1 MLECNIAFIEKHRDI
16 LSFRDLAP
24 GTVSTYTSY
33 LTTYINW
40 VEEQLPDRTLSSV
53 TWEEIRSY
61 IRWLKDIRK
70 LNPRTINVHI
80 AQLHDF
86 FYYVL
91 NKDWDKREVPF
102 LHFDQSLPAV
112 PTREQVHA
120 VIDSISNPK
129 HKASPAARTAPTGT
143 PSCPI
148 KLMICSSPMSELL
161 TEVRNLKTGS
171 SPDRKLIPISV
182 SRRSTTSLS
191 IS

>member
-91 NKDWDKREVPF
+91 NKD
-102 LHFDQSLPAV
+102 
-112 PTREQVHA
+112 
-120 VIDSISNPK
+120 
-129 HKASPAARTAPTGT
+129 
-143 PSCPI
+143 
-148 KLMICSSPMSELL
+148 
-161 TEVRNLKTGS
+161 
-171 SPDRKLIPISV
+171 
-182 SRRSTTSLS
+182 
-191 IS
+191 